1 MAVKVLYVPVS
12 WASNSIQV
20 ELLKQEGRLGEFYAQ
35 QEAEVNEACVDL
47 DHHLKDGW
55 SILSEQK
62 LDLSKG
68 CKISFV
74 LFHPS
79 PPEGTAIKKQEQCS

>member
-12 WASNSIQV
+12 YSTEKMQI
-20 ELLKQEGRLGEFYAQ
+20 ELLKREGKLEAFYAQ
-35 QEAEVNEACVDL
+35 READANEACVDL

-62 LDLSKG
+62 LDLSSG

-79 PPEGTAIKKQEQCS
+79 PPEGTAIKPKEHQP